1 MYLIHFISFW
11 IWNSLP
17 WILPS
22 RKYWTLI
29 SVFTICRSLLAA
41 RDAWMTAVNRMSVWT
56 IFARGFLIWRPEV
69 KCRFETA
76 PNRMTT
82 PTCPDFTE
90 VIHMKTKV
98 VKKVSPRKVITLQ
111 QPSKLVFSKKNVYFQ
126 FDGQIEILIWSQT
139 LSGLIIFFRADS
151 NFRWKYFLHN

>member
-90 VIHMKTKV
+90 VIHHTWLDSVESPFWIVGHFLIFKM
-98 VKKVSPRKVITLQ
+98 VSDFFLKMESKFLAARSNSGTLRPRA
-111 QPSKLVFSKKNVYFQ
+111 PSGPSPAACPRPRSL
-126 FDGQIEILIWSQT
+126 WS
-139 LSGLIIFFRADS
+139 
-151 NFRWKYFLHN
+151 